1 MASFGYTFNSDNEG
15 WRYLTGNGNQVLATT
30 WSASS
35 GNPGGGIS
43 VFDNFNAAF
52 GFIETPTD
60 LPSGNSANFGGT
72 LSFDIK
78 SSSTWA
84 LGWGAFLFGPGNGGN
99 PYCIG
104 DNTAPTTTFHTYSF
118 TMNGANVFL
127 DDCST
132 NATDEQVAQL
142 LGSLQAI
149 QFPAEDGPNT
159 SKTTTVD
166 NVILSGGSAPVEHT
180 LMVTKNGTGAGTV
193 TSSPVGIDCGATCSN
208 AFFDN
213 RSVTLTAT
221 PAAGSEFTGWS
232 GSGCS
237 GTGTCQVTMSADRP
251 VTATFALQIV
261 NVPRTLTL
269 SYSKA
274 KKSFKGTLKAPV
286 DPATCAAGQKVTI
299 FKKHKGPDPKLG
311 SPKTDPNGVYK
322 LKDPGKNGTYYASIA
337 QKTSGQSICKAAKSG
352 TVQLG

>member
-1 MASFGYTFNSDNEG
+1 MRRVVQLVVSVVASTALLGSIGVATAMAGFSYTFNSDNEG
-15 WRYLTGNGNQVLATT
+15 WRYLTGNGNQVLSPT
-30 WSASS
+30 WSGSI

-43 VFDNFNAAF
+43 VSDNFNAAL
-52 GFIETPTD
+52 GFIATPTD
-60 LPSGNSANFGGT
+60 LPTGNSANFGGT
-72 LSFDIK
+72 LSIDLK
-78 SSSTWA
+78 SSSTWPT
-84 LGWGAFLFGPGNGGN
+84 GWGAFLLGPGNGGN

-159 SKTTTVD
+159 SETTTVD
-166 NVILSGGSAPVEHT
+166 NVILTGGSAPVEHT

-193 TSSPVGIDCGATCSN
+193 TSNPIGIDCGATCSN
-208 AFFDN
+208 AFFASRN
-213 RSVTLTAT
+213 VTLTAT

-237 GTGTCQVTMSADRP
+237 GTGTCQVAMSADRP

-261 NVPRTLTL
+261 NVPRTLISPTARQSRASRARSRL
-269 SYSKA
+269 RW
-274 KKSFKGTLKAPV
+274 TPRPAPQARRS
-286 DPATCAAGQKVTI
+286 PSSRSTRGQTRSSAARRPTRTA
-299 FKKHKGPDPKLG
+299 P
-311 SPKTDPNGVYK
+311 
-322 LKDPGKNGTYYASIA
+322 
-337 QKTSGQSICKAAKSG
+337 TS
-352 TVQLG
+352 